1 MDPKT
6 LGYDTSIYWEGGKRL
21 LRTVDAAG
29 DTIAYEICK
38 AKPQFLRRAIRGRG
52 TCCWRVQDADGKIL
66 LVKEGWRSR
75 SRISEV
81 EFLRAARGLRGV
93 GQMIAYQEGGCISD
107 LRGYSDSKFRDR
119 TWSRITLEA
128 YGKPIHKFKS
138 RKGLLILRDA
148 ITGELQCS
156 GCTILFHECS
166 SFIGHENLWNASILH
181 RDVSI
186 NNILLAH
193 RKEIS
198 ELSLIWTLLS
208 SSTVHP
214 ALQVRILGR

>member
-29 DTIAYEICK
+29 DTVAYEICK

-119 TWSRITLEA
+119 TWSWITLEA

-138 RKGLLILRDA
+138 RKGLLIALRDA
-148 ITGELQCS
+148 ITGELHAVVAQYCF
-156 GCTILFHECS
+156 T
-166 SFIGHENLWNASILH
+166 NAPRS
-181 RDVSI
+181 
-186 NNILLAH
+186 
-193 RKEIS
+193 
-198 ELSLIWTLLS
+198 
-208 SSTVHP
+208 
-214 ALQVRILGR
+214 